1 MTFDLD
7 RVQNEPLHVAHHAA
21 RRQRIITNLFF
32 IACILIVCFGALPF
46 FYARIPLNIPM
57 AAMLT
62 GAPLAHILVNCLAN
76 ALVCLGSVVHRSD
89 RLDRKLAAVFSST
102 LVVHGAIAL
111 YILLARQPHSN
122 LIMPAAVLVS
132 LSGGALV
139 MYAQHRRISPK
150 IAVLGNLTPSL
161 WDSLDFDYEAIS
173 DPQADLR
180 TYDILLTTDVVDLSP
195 EWAATVS
202 RAMLAGK
209 RVRHLQEFI
218 EERRGLVSLAHFD
231 IEHLPVGGLTSY
243 RVRKRLLDIGLVLV
257 TSPLTVPLM
266 GLAMLL
272 IGVTMGRPVLFVQER
287 TGMGGKPFKM
297 YKLRTMRPASIQS
310 EARATTKGDTRITPL
325 GGIFRR
331 YRIDEL
337 PQLWNVLR
345 GDMSVIGPRPEW
357 TILSEQY
364 TADLPVYAYRHLV
377 RPGITGWA
385 QVRGGYAGDLAETRV
400 KVGYDLFYV
409 KNQSFSMDIQI
420 LVRTVWTLLSGDGAR

>member
-7 RVQNEPLHVAHHAA
+7 RIPNEPFHVAHNAA
-21 RRQRIITNLFF
+21 RRQRIITNLFL
-32 IACILIVCFGALPF
+32 IACILIVCFGALPI
-46 FYARIPLNIPM
+46 FYARLPLNIPM
-57 AAMLT
+57 TAMLT
-62 GAPLAHILVNCLAN
+62 GAPLAHILVNCFAN
-76 ALVCLGSVVHRSD
+76 TLVCLGAVVHGGD

-102 LVVHGAIAL
+102 LAVHGALAL

-132 LSGGALV
+132 LTAGALV
-139 MYAQHRRISPK
+139 MYTRHRSISPK
-150 IAVLGNLTPSL
+150 IAVLGKSTRGFL
-161 WDSLDFDYEAIS
+161 DGLDFAYDTIS

-180 TYDILLTTDVVDLSP
+180 AYDILLTADVVDLSP
-195 EWAATVS
+195 EWAAAVS
-202 RAMLAGK
+202 RAMLAGQ
-209 RVRHLQEFI
+209 RVRHLEEFM

-231 IEHLPVGGLTSY
+231 IEHLPAGGLTSY
-243 RVRKRLLDIGLVLV
+243 RVRKRLLDIGLILV
-257 TSPLTVPLM
+257 TAPLTVPLI
-266 GLAMLL
+266 GIGMLL
-272 IGVTMGRPVLFVQER
+272 IGLTMGRPVLFVQER
-287 TGMGGKPFKM
+287 TGLGGKPFKM
-297 YKLRTMRPASIQS
+297 YKLRTMRPVSIQS
-310 EARATTKGDTRITPL
+310 EARTTTKGDARVTPL
-325 GGIFRR
+325 GRVFRR

-345 GDMSVIGPRPEW
+345 GDMSIIGPRPEW

-364 TADLPVYAYRHLV
+364 TADLPVYVYRHLV

-420 LVRTVWTLLSGDGAR
+420 LVRTVWTLLSGDGSR